1 MLDTRKSIFLKTTV
15 DPRNFYLNFKKPK
28 AEDMEKNGIWSIYT
42 YLDKTF
48 SSSQEPKCYAVMF
61 CHVCV

>member
-1 MLDTRKSIFLKTTV
+1 MLDTRKSIFFKTTV

-48 SSSQEPKCYAVMF
+48 SSS
-61 CHVCV
+61 